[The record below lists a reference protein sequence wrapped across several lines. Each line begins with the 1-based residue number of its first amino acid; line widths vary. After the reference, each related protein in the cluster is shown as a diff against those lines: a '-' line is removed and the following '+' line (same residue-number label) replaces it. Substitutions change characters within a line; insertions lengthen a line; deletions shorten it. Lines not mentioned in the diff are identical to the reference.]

1 MSTLNLNV
9 DFIVTQ
15 LGGDVGAAG
24 YFNISRQAVAKWR
37 KTQKLPRM
45 VYIYLK
51 ETKPDLLHEAIK
63 LNGDSGN

>member
-9 DFIVTQ
+9 DFIVSQ

-37 KTQKLPRM
+37 KTKKLPRM

-51 ETKPDLLHEAIK
+51 ETNPDLLNEAMK
-63 LNGDSGN
+63 PSNGAGN